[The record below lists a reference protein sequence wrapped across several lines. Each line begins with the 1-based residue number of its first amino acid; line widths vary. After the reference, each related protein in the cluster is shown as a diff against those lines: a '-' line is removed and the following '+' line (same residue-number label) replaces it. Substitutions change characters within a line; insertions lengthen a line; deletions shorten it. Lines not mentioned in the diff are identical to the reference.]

1 MARPKGD
8 KKPKQKHGL
17 KQGQNNHPKVE
28 NPVIVL
34 SEYDRLV
41 NLCLEVIQQNKIF
54 FIKELCTFLPF
65 SRQTFYEKEL
75 DKSDTI
81 KKALDDNKIKCKQSL
96 RGKWFNSKSPALQIA
111 LYRLLGDEHEL
122 DNLSHTRV
130 KHSGQV
136 EQSTTVTIRAEKNLI
151 EAIEAQADVFRK
163 LGRSDTQS
171 DISENNS

>member
-1 MARPKGD
+1 MARPKGS
-8 KKPKQKHGL
+8 KKPKQKPEL

-28 NPVIVL
+28 NPVIVQ
-34 SEYDRLV
+34 SEYERLV
-41 NLCLEVIQQNKIF
+41 NLCLEVIEQNKIF

-96 RGKWFNSKSPALQIA
+96 RGKWFQSKSPALQIA
-111 LYRLLGDEHEL
+111 LYRLLGDEQEL

-130 KHSGQV
+130 KHSGKI
-136 EQSTTVTIRAEKNLI
+136 EQNTNFTIKAGKNLI

-171 DISENNS
+171 DIPKDNP